1 MEKQRAELSRDLEDL
16 SDRLEEAGGTTV
28 AQVSLTVNQSQG
40 NDVTSALL
48 THMTSSVADPQI
60 EQNRKR
66 EGDLLKLR
74 RELEEAALQSEA
86 TAAALRKKHSD
97 VMAELGE
104 QLENLTRLKVKLEK
118 DKQCM
123 KAEIED
129 LNATVEVT
137 QKAKVRSMMHCHP
150 MPE

>member
-1 MEKQRAELSRDLEDL
+1 M
-16 SDRLEEAGGTTV
+16 TFV
-28 AQVSLTVNQSQG
+28 
-40 NDVTSALL
+40 LL
-48 THMTSSVADPQI
+48 TCTTSSVADPQI

-86 TAAALRKKHSD
+86 TAAALRKKNSD
-97 VMAELGE
+97 AMAEMGE
-104 QLENLTRLKVKLEK
+104 QLENLNRLRVKLEK

-129 LNATVEVT
+129 LNATMEAT
-137 QKAKVRSMMHCHP
+137 QKAKV
-150 MPE
+150 